1 MKQSLLIAA
10 ACLTG
15 QSVAL
20 CSGSPAS
27 MQGFDSKKFAGNWFM
42 QASTLYANDEI
53 GCVKL
58 SISEPDADSDM
69 YAALRAV

>member
-1 MKQSLLIAA
+1 
-10 ACLTG
+10 
-15 QSVAL
+15 
-20 CSGSPAS
+20 
-27 MQGFDSKKFAGNWFM
+27 M

-69 YAALRAV
+69 YAALRAVQLFSFNPLQGGAFIASDYTV